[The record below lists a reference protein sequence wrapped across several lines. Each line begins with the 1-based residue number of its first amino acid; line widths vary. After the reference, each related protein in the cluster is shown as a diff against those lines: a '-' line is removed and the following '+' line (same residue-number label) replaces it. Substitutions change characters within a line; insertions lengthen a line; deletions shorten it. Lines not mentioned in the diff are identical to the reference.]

1 MRYAFIISCAEIR
14 IIRGFEDGYLLNAD
28 GRFFSL
34 EGKIRVVFVACDL
47 RKESSERTGIE
58 MMTLEEMKAV
68 DIRTVDPDTLVDIR
82 DVHIDRTLPKEE
94 RIKSFIRQIKNPYV
108 YKCGDIIV
116 KATFSDTD
124 ETLEDRM
131 EHYLRNR

>member
-1 MRYAFIISCAEIR
+1 
-14 IIRGFEDGYLLNAD
+14 
-28 GRFFSL
+28 
-34 EGKIRVVFVACDL
+34 
-47 RKESSERTGIE
+47 
-58 MMTLEEMKAV
+58 MTLEEMKAV
-68 DIRTVDPDTLVDIR
+68 DVRTVDPETLVDVTKIE
-82 DVHIDRTLPKEE
+82 IDTSLPKEE

>member
-1 MRYAFIISCAEIR
+1 
-14 IIRGFEDGYLLNAD
+14 
-28 GRFFSL
+28 
-34 EGKIRVVFVACDL
+34 
-47 RKESSERTGIE
+47 

-68 DIRTVDPDTLVDIR
+68 DIRTVDPETLVDIR

-124 ETLEDRM
+124 GNIGSGRTKIVTEDERSCYRRLFRQ
-131 EHYLRNR
+131 ERSSRKELPI

>member
-1 MRYAFIISCAEIR
+1 
-14 IIRGFEDGYLLNAD
+14 
-28 GRFFSL
+28 
-34 EGKIRVVFVACDL
+34 
-47 RKESSERTGIE
+47 

-82 DVHIDRTLPKEE
+82 DVHIDRTLPKDE

-108 YKCGDIIV
+108 YKCGDLVV
-116 KATFSDTD
+116 KVSFANEG
-124 ETLEDRM
+124 ETLDERM